1 MIPADLLK
9 KYHLP
14 EEHAMAAIEVA
25 IARTLTE
32 ALRTSLSVRFDG
44 DLEIRAFPA
53 HGKPVA
59 IFPAKISRKLRRYLF
74 HQVELELQKRQALHE
89 AAELKQLRGVN
100 VTGEI
105 SRITADGTIHV
116 TLEIADFF
124 RRLILSGEYPVRCQP
139 PRERGRYRIGEVL
152 EFHVN
157 KVVPII
163 TRGRTAR
170 VRIWLSRTA
179 KDLPVLLL
187 RERTGIGGIE
197 CRRRVA
203 GEYSDIFTP
212 AWIPKDVIKSVGKEL
227 GEHLNVFLEKAQK

>member
-9 KYHLP
+9 KYRLP
-14 EEHAMAAIEVA
+14 EEQAMSAIEVA
-25 IARTLTE
+25 VARTLTE
-32 ALRTSLSVRFDG
+32 ALRTSLCVKFDG
-44 DLEIRAFPA
+44 NLGISAFPV
-53 HGKPVA
+53 HRKPVE

-74 HQVELELQKRQALHE
+74 HQVELELQKRQTLLE

-105 SRITADGTIHV
+105 SRIAADGTIHV

-124 RRLILSGEYPVRCQP
+124 RRLILYGEYPVRGQP
-139 PRERGRYRIGEVL
+139 PRERGRYRIGEVR
-152 EFHVN
+152 EFQVN

-163 TRGRTAR
+163 ARGETAR

-179 KDLPVLLL
+179 KELPALLL

-227 GEHLNVFLEKAQK
+227 GEHLNVFLEKAQR